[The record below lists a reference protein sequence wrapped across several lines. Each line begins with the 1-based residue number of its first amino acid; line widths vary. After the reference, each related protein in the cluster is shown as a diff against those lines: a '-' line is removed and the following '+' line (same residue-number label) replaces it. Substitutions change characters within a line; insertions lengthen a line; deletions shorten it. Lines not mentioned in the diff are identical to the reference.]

1 MSKFKVTAV
10 PSSRKRN
17 NTARNATSTEKLPD
31 RCKARPEAPTFDT
44 TPPIS
49 GGPPI
54 NSNLLGFGSTI
65 EVVLST

>member
-17 NTARNATSTEKLPD
+17 NTALNATSTEKLPD

-44 TPPIS
+44 TPPI
-49 GGPPI
+49 

-65 EVVLST
+65 EVALSI